1 MGRKAASGMGDFLD
15 MKGCCAFIKY
25 GKGMGQ
31 FLPFK
36 DWGEGV
42 VGFIHVDNG
51 RIFSLS

>member
-1 MGRKAASGMGDFLD
+1 MGREAASGMGDFLD

-31 FLPFK
+31 LLPFK
-36 DWGEGV
+36 DRGKGV
-42 VGFIHVDNG
+42 IGFIHMDNG